1 MLVDRWFVD
10 VFEYSRSAPIAR
22 VRRCLGV
29 EISKQMG
36 RRQINLLH
44 LLDCVVMVTCH
55 KFNGHRRPCR
65 RGTWGGGVHIA
76 TPSNLPSKMRFY
88 AGFRVLWGFFISS
101 LSFLWL
107 CVILFQL
114 RLCAVTEAVKAAS
127 NGECVPGRQLVCF
140 QLVNSSTEF
149 YEIRHWRCTLN
160 FHE

>member
-1 MLVDRWFVD
+1 

-44 LLDCVVMVTCH
+44 LLDCVVMVTYH
-55 KFNGHRRPCR
+55 IFNGHRRPCR

-88 AGFRVLWGFFISS
+88 AGFRVLWGF
-101 LSFLWL
+101 LFLIYRFFDSVWYCSNFVYML
-107 CVILFQL
+107 L
-114 RLCAVTEAVKAAS
+114 RK
-127 NGECVPGRQLVCF
+127 Q
-140 QLVNSSTEF
+140 
-149 YEIRHWRCTLN
+149 
-160 FHE
+160 